1 MDGLSA
7 GEAGGIF
14 AGIVALVATFGKGI
28 AWAVGWNDR
37 RDRLRE
43 QKLTVWEDSLNRR
56 EVEQRQKTEQRLHA
70 MEAGM
75 AVMRRALINVTSELR
90 THNPQSPGLAIAEEA
105 LRSAY
110 PIDWETPGPLD
121 SMARSIRLEEEAE

>member
-1 MDGLSA
+1 MDNFSI

-14 AGIVALVATFGKGI
+14 AGLVATLAALGKGI

-43 QKLTVWEDSLNRR
+43 AKLSAWEDSLNRR
-56 EVEQRQKTEQRLHA
+56 EIEQRRNTEQRLIA
-70 MEAGM
+70 MEASV
-75 AVMRRALINVTSELR
+75 AVMRRALIRVTSELR
-90 THNPQSPGLAIAEEA
+90 IANPESSALAIAEEA

-110 PIDWETPGPLD
+110 PVDFDTPPPLD
-121 SMARSIRLEEEAE
+121 GLARTLKLEGE